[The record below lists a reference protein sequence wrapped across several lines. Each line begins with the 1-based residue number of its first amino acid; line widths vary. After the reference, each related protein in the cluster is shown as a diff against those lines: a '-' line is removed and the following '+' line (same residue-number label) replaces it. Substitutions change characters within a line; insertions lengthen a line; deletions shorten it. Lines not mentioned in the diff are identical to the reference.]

1 MRLSNDEG
9 YLDILET
16 HGASV
21 ADLISFLR
29 QHKLLAVEQIGEGL
43 EVEYLVVEDDNEV
56 PYPFFDE
63 NGDKLAPPKGSE
75 ILVKVWIHCGESDV
89 VEVFT
94 GNGVKYPYIESDE
107 VIVDQEYIDHL
118 ISILEIL

>member
-29 QHKLLAVEQIGEGL
+29 QHKLLAVEQIGEDL
-43 EVEYLVVEDDNEV
+43 EVE
-56 PYPFFDE
+56 YPFFDE